1 MGYYDQR
8 GGRAPYRGNNNYDQ
22 RGYYPNNRGFNER
35 SQYSD
40 PGYGRGGYDDR
51 PQNNGKYN
59 IGDVLNV
66 IGHGITVHVVRI
78 GREQYECRLPDL
90 RTEWFYEH
98 ELEPVQE

>member
-8 GGRAPYRGNNNYDQ
+8 GGRAPYRGNNNYE
-22 RGYYPNNRGFNER
+22 RGYYPNNRGYNSGR
-35 SQYSD
+35 PQYSD
-40 PGYGRGGYDDR
+40 PGYSPYDG

-66 IGHGITVHVVRI
+66 IGHNITVHVVRI